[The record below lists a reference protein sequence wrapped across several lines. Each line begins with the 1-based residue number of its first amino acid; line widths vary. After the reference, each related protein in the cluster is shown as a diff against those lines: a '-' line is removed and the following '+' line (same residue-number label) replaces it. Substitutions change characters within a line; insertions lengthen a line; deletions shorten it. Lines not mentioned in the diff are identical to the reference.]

1 MAKSTAKSTMTN
13 KRASGTM
20 QKAAPERSAAP
31 DRNGTAMLGEEL
43 GELQRDLIY
52 QALETELGG
61 LDIYRTALECAQNED
76 LREEWQEYLEH
87 TEHHVEVMRELCTE
101 LGLDPEEDTP
111 GRRVVHHIGS
121 SLVQAME
128 MARKDAPPAAAELVA
143 CECVTLAET
152 KDHANWSLM
161 GALAKSSSGEL
172 KRALAKAV
180 AEVENEEDEH
190 LYHSAGWGR
199 ELWKQGLELE
209 ATLPPPE
216 ERQNVRSAIGAAR
229 AKESSARNTRSASQA
244 RKVEPARAS
253 RKSKTAKSAR

>member
-1 MAKSTAKSTMTN
+1 MAKSTAKSTKTN

-20 QKAAPERSAAP
+20 QKAAPER
-31 DRNGTAMLGEEL
+31 NGGASPGEEL

-61 LDIYRTALECAQNED
+61 LEIYRTALECAQNED
-76 LREEWQEYLEH
+76 LREEWQEYLEQ

-128 MARKDAPPAAAELVA
+128 MARKEAPPAAAELVA

-161 GALAKSSSGEL
+161 GALARDSSGEL

-199 ELWKQGLELE
+199 ELWKQGLELA

-229 AKESSARNTRSASQA
+229 AKESSARNTSQA

>member
-1 MAKSTAKSTMTN
+1 MAKSTKTKQRENGRMD
-13 KRASGTM
+13 
-20 QKAAPERSAAP
+20 KAAPEADRATTIAA
-31 DRNGTAMLGEEL
+31 EL
-43 GELQRDLIY
+43 GELQRELIY

-61 LDIYRTALECAQNED
+61 LEIYRTAIECAQNED
-76 LREEWQEYLEH
+76 LQEEWEEYLEQ
-87 TEHHVEVMRELCTE
+87 TEHHVEVMRTLCEE
-101 LGLDPEEDTP
+101 LGLDAEEDTP

-121 SLVQAME
+121 SLVEAMKL
-128 MARKDAPPAAAELVA
+128 ARKEAPPEAAELVA

-161 GALAKSSSGEL
+161 RALAMGSNGEL
-172 KRALAKAV
+172 KRALMKAV
-180 AEVENEEDEH
+180 NEVENEEDEH

-229 AKESSARNTRSASQA
+229 AKQSSSRSMRGASSRNGS
-244 RKVEPARAS
+244 VPARARRGAKQVA
-253 RKSKTAKSAR
+253 RKSR